1 VQDKRDLN
9 FLKLRIC
16 VTFTLLLFYFTGSAA
31 LRGPDLGNGDADSIK
46 TLLSASPKKQDAP
59 DTANINRL
67 NKLAEEYF
75 QLNPDS
81 TYYYAQISIGLSK
94 KINYSWGQA
103 NGLLQLGRANS
114 LRGKSFE
121 AAQEFDAAV
130 QLYKKLK
137 DYSGLSKT
145 YIAYGR
151 MYNLLANY
159 KSALYA
165 INLALS
171 YSKLLKDE
179 HGATDAYKNMGIICY
194 SEGQLPNALDF
205 YYKALFIALKNNYK
219 VLSGEIYNDIGVTL
233 QAMEVYPNA
242 LTYFYKALNIVQGE
256 NDLQGVGTMNENIGE
271 VLLAQKKYGVSL
283 SHLYIALKIAKKQN
297 DIDGL
302 TSLYTDIGLC
312 YAHTGDL
319 PKAVK
324 FLDTSVRVAGNYKFV
339 YNQAYAYI
347 GLSTAYNMQKN
358 YAGAYKLALQGQAL
372 AVKLGNLSVRA
383 DASLQLSKTLT
394 GLGRYKEADDL
405 LNQYLQLK
413 NEVKDNESIQK
424 LTSYNYE
431 LDFTEKQ
438 HQLEQQQQERDLLY
452 QQKIHS
458 QRLINTIFVVVLAG
472 MITIAFVY
480 YRQKRKQQNINEQL
494 EEKNHEVLH
503 QKANI
508 DEQAHK
514 LNDLNTL
521 KDRLISVLAHDLR
534 APLST
539 LRGLFSL
546 LQDDSITHQ
555 ELVEMIPTVLKKLEY
570 TSDFLDTLLFWINSQ
585 MENFENSVKV
595 FSINDIV
602 SYEIE
607 SHREQALLK
616 GVSFIDKVPDETLA
630 SADPNSIRIVI
641 RNLITNAIKFSK
653 HGDVIGISAVVEDGD
668 VIISVKDTGVG
679 IPETQLKK
687 LFRNKVDSKTG
698 TGNESGTGMG
708 LLFCK
713 DLIEKCNGRIW
724 VISQQGEGSEFTFT
738 VPASTGIPVTS
749 VLNT

>member
-1 VQDKRDLN
+1 MRVYL
-9 FLKLRIC
+9 
-16 VTFTLLLFYFTGSAA
+16 TFTFLLFYLSSFAA
-31 LRGPDLGNGDADSIK
+31 FSGGIGDGNIDSIK
-46 TLLSASPKKQDAP
+46 TLLHSVPQKLDAA

-75 QLNPDS
+75 QFNPDS
-81 TYYYAQISIGLSK
+81 TYFYAQKSIQLSK
-94 KINYSWGQA
+94 KINYNTGLA
-103 NGLLQLGRANS
+103 GGLLQLGRANS
-114 LRGKSFE
+114 LRGKSVE
-121 AAQEFDAAV
+121 ATQEFNQAV
-130 QLYKKLK
+130 QLYKKMG
-137 DYSGLSKT
+137 DVRGLGKT

-159 KSALYA
+159 KSALSSL
-165 INLALS
+165 NLALGCG
-171 YSKLLKDE
+171 KQLKDE
-179 HGATDAYKNMGIICY
+179 HIITDAYKNIGIVYY
-194 SEGQLPNALDF
+194 SEGQLSNALDY
-205 YYKALFIALKNNYK
+205 YYKALYLAVKNNYK

-242 LTYFYKALNIVQGE
+242 LNYFNKALNIVQGA
-256 NDLQGVGTMNENIGE
+256 NDIQGVGTMHENIGE
-271 VLLAQKKYGVSL
+271 VLLAQNKYDQALV
-283 SHLYIALKIAKKQN
+283 HLFKALGIAKKQN

-302 TSLYTDIGLC
+302 TSLYTDVGLC
-312 YAHTGDL
+312 YAHTNQL
-319 PKAVK
+319 SKAIK
-324 FLDTSVRVAGNYKFV
+324 YLDTSVRIASNYKVV
-339 YNQAYAYI
+339 YNQAYALI

-358 YAGAYKLALQGQAL
+358 YANAYKLALQGQLL
-372 AVKLGNLSVRA
+372 ANKLGNISVRA
-383 DASLQLSKTLT
+383 DAALQLSKTLA
-394 GLGRYKEADDL
+394 GLGKYQEANEQ

-424 LTSYNYE
+424 LTSYNYD
-431 LDFTEKQ
+431 LNFTEKER
-438 HQLEQQQQERDLLY
+438 QLEQQQHERDLLF
-452 QQKIHS
+452 QQKIQS
-458 QRLINTIFVVVLAG
+458 QRLMNAIFMVAFG
-472 MITIAFVY
+472 AMIVIASVY
-480 YRQKRKQQNINEQL
+480 YRQKRKQQKINSQL
-494 EEKNHEVLH
+494 EEKNHEVSL

-521 KDRLISVLAHDLR
+521 KDRLISILAHDLR

-546 LQDDSITHQ
+546 LQDASISHE

-585 MENFENSVKV
+585 MENFENSVKT
-595 FSINDIV
+595 FSIKEIV
-602 SYEIE
+602 VHEIE
-607 SHREQALLK
+607 SHHEQAALK
-616 GVSFIDKVPDETLA
+616 GINLIDNVPDDTMA

-653 HGDVIGISAVVEDGD
+653 EGDIIGVTAVIENDDVV
-668 VIISVKDTGVG
+668 ISVKDTGQG
-679 IPETQLKK
+679 IPESQLKK

-724 VISQQGEGSEFTFT
+724 VTSQLGEGSEFTFT
-738 VPASTGIPVTS
+738 VPASVSITAPAVVS
-749 VLNT
+749 QV